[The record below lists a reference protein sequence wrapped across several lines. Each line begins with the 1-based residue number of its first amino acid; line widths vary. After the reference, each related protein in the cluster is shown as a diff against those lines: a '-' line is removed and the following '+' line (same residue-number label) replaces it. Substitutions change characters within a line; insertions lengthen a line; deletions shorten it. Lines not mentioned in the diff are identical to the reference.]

1 MTENHKFMKTFP
13 SKILLFGE
21 HIINKGANGLATP
34 FYSYFSTL
42 SFEKNEFSLQE
53 SRVILELIL
62 NQIKNT
68 PNLKS
73 LFDLETFISDIE
85 KGMLINMN
93 IPVGYGLGSS
103 GAICAGIFDAYA
115 KDKNKKPQ
123 EIKTI
128 LGEMEGAFHGKSSG
142 LDPLVSYLEKSV
154 LVTQTNTEI
163 IDFDLKNVAEFQVFL
178 IDTKQPRKTAP
189 LVNQF
194 LETYNTN
201 SDFAKKVDEE
211 MIPLTNDIIKDFLEN
226 DLENTYTK
234 IAQLSKLQLENFKFL
249 ILEKHLLIWEKALKN
264 QDFFLKICGAG
275 GGGFMLGFCK
285 DKNKVLEVFD
295 ADEVVFV

>member
-1 MTENHKFMKTFP
+1 MKKTFP

-42 SFEKNEFSLQE
+42 SFEKTAHSLSE
-53 SRVILELIL
+53 SKLVLQLIYSR
-62 NQIKNT
+62 IKNT
-68 PNLKS
+68 KSLNS
-73 LFDLETFISDIE
+73 LFDLDAYAKDIE
-85 KGMLINMN
+85 QGLLINMN
-93 IPVGYGLGSS
+93 IPIGYGLGSS
-103 GAICAGIFDAYA
+103 GAICAGVFDAYA

-123 EIKTI
+123 ELKTI

-154 LVTQTNTEI
+154 LVTKENTEI
-163 IDFDLKNVAEFQVFL
+163 KDFDLKNVSEFHTFL

-194 LETYNTN
+194 LETYNSN
-201 SDFAKKVDEE
+201 SNFAQKVDEVI
-211 MIPLTNDIIKDFLEN
+211 IPLTNDIINDFLN
-226 DLENTYTK
+226 NNLENTYTK
-234 IAQLSKLQLENFKFL
+234 IAQLSKLHLENFKFL
-249 ILEKHLLIWEKALKN
+249 ILEKHLSIWETALKN
-264 QDFFLKICGAG
+264 DDFYLKICGAG

-285 DKNKVLEVFD
+285 DKTKVLEVFD
-295 ADEVVFV
+295 ENEVVFV